1 MTIGGAEMFFGMR
14 YCTYIWSTM
23 IWPGGADPV
32 GGESGN
38 AVAAAC
44 PLTKKTPSS
53 WSSSGPPSEPA
64 AAVVIRPAV
73 RPAAN
78 KLMLMVQWFGFA
90 LMMKSSQELRS
101 RNFAQ
106 DRAQGCDG
114 RQLRCRTH
122 QAVLNSTRRQLRVRR
137 SFSDRAQP
145 ARWGMLGGIENRD
158 YQRGAADDCGREWE
172 SPPQTAPGIARPVL
186 APMMCADFA
195 GGWTP

>member
-1 MTIGGAEMFFGMR
+1 
-14 YCTYIWSTM
+14 M

-106 DRAQGCDG
+106 DRVQRCDG

-122 QAVLNSTRRQLRVRR
+122 QAVLNSTRRQLRVGR
-137 SFSDRAQP
+137 SFGDRAQP
-145 ARWGMLGGIENRD
+145 APLGDAGGIENRD
-158 YQRGAADDCGREWE
+158 YQRGAADDCGCAA
-172 SPPQTAPGIARPVL
+172 TAPAIARPVL
-186 APMMCADFA
+186 APMMCAD
-195 GGWTP
+195 